1 MRLKELREERGSVIG
16 AARALLDKAES
27 EKRDL
32 SDEESGLYDQYIKKS
47 DELHKRIE
55 REERQQE
62 LDRQAASRAADKQK
76 EDASVDHHSGRPK
89 SKRATEEY
97 REIFG
102 RYLTG
107 GRDACS
113 PDEIRALAADVG
125 TQGGYLVAPEQFV
138 ADLLKSLDDQVFIRP
153 LATKFRVDK
162 AESLGAPSLDAD
174 PADSDWTT
182 ELQTGNEDSAM
193 SFGKRELHP
202 HPVSK
207 RLKVSNKLL
216 TRSTMPVEQIV
227 RDRLAYKFAITQ
239 EKAFLTGNG
248 ANKPLGLFVASAMGI
263 PTSRDVATDNTGTSI
278 TFDGLY
284 NAKYALKGAYWPKA
298 QWLFHRDA
306 LKQISKLKDT
316 QNRYLWEPSQQVGQ
330 PDLLLGKPVMMSE
343 YVPNTFTVNQYVG
356 MFADFS
362 YYWIADAMDLQVQRL
377 VELYAETNQ
386 VGFIGRLESDGMPAL
401 AEAFVR
407 VQLAAA

>member
-1 MRLKELREERGSVIG
+1 MKLKELREERGSVIG

-386 VGFIGRLESDGMPAL
+386 VGFIGRLEADGMPAL